1 MVESVNAHSNLDWN
15 GETHMPTRPI
25 MDRLNAGETLLLDGG
40 TGSELQRRGVDVLT
54 GATNRIKAWSATA
67 NIDNADVVQQ
77 VHQDYLRV
85 GADIIISNNF
95 YTIPSVMER
104 IGKHDQWRE
113 YATAAGKNAVAARN
127 AGNTEAYV
135 AGGIAAPTLQLP
147 VYDEDAGGCSD
158 KDAPDVD
165 KMGGDAFHTEYSE
178 HAKLLAEL
186 GADLILAEY
195 VGYIADC
202 VAAVDACAEG
212 GLPVFLGVRH
222 INEDGKMQYGESLTD
237 LVAALKGHPVDALL
251 LMCSTPEAIST
262 GLPIIRKGFDG
273 PVGGYPNLG
282 YNPTGP
288 IMERPILTNRKP
300 SEGRDISQNADY
312 YPARVAEFA
321 REWRQMGAQIIGG
334 CCASGPEHV
343 MAMRPE
349 VKDV

>member
-1 MVESVNAHSNLDWN
+1 M
-15 GETHMPTRPI
+15 
-25 MDRLNAGETLLLDGG
+25 
-40 TGSELQRRGVDVLT
+40 
-54 GATNRIKAWSATA
+54 
-67 NIDNADVVQQ
+67 
-77 VHQDYLRV
+77 
-85 GADIIISNNF
+85 
-95 YTIPSVMER
+95 
-104 IGKHDQWRE
+104 
-113 YATAAGKNAVAARN
+113 
-127 AGNTEAYV
+127 
-135 AGGIAAPTLQLP
+135 
-147 VYDEDAGGCSD
+147 
-158 KDAPDVD
+158 
-165 KMGGDAFHTEYSE
+165 
-178 HAKLLAEL
+178 
-186 GADLILAEY
+186 
-195 VGYIADC
+195 
-202 VAAVDACAEG
+202 
-212 GLPVFLGVRH
+212 FLGVRH

-237 LVAALKGHPVDALL
+237 LVAALKGHPVDTLL